1 MERRKRKLKD
11 NVGSY
16 KSDANARAPVPRGT
30 WRVLAYKNVR
40 KCLKRIPK
48 KRKRWYFASGLARK
62 PPFFSVFK
70 SVNLVGK
77 SDDTLTARRRR
88 ALV

>member
-1 MERRKRKLKD
+1 MWQRQYE
-11 NVGSY
+11 G
-16 KSDANARAPVPRGT
+16 GT
-30 WRVLAYKNVR
+30 WRILAYRILR
-40 KCLKRIPK
+40 KTLKRVPK
-48 KRKRWYFASGLARK
+48 KEKRWYFASGSARK

>member
-1 MERRKRKLKD
+1 MWQRQYE
-11 NVGSY
+11 G
-16 KSDANARAPVPRGT
+16 GT
-30 WRVLAYKNVR
+30 WRILAYRILR
-40 KCLKRIPK
+40 KTLKRIPK

-77 SDDTLTARRRR
+77 SDDTQDLTAAG
-88 ALV
+88 ALAKVKESFNTRSLFYDYF